1 MTKPF
6 FESRVTLG
14 NILTLVGMFFMAAGA
29 YAEFTKRDALYEQRI
44 ASIES
49 RLDKRDPDH
58 DLLARIDE
66 KVSQIQ
72 QQLRQ
77 KQGALQ

>member
-1 MTKPF
+1 MTRPF

-14 NILTLVGMFFMAAGA
+14 NILTIIGMFIMAAGA
-29 YAEFTKRDALYEQRI
+29 YAEMSKRDALYEQRI
-44 ASIES
+44 TSIES

-66 KVSQIQ
+66 KVTSIQ

-77 KQGALQ
+77 KQGSLQ